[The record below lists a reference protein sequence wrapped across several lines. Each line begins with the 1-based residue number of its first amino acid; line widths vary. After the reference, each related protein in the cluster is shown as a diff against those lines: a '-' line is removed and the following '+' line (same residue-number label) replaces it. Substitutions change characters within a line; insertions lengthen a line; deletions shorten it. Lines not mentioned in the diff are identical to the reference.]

1 MVWPINI
8 EVKQSSWLLL
18 FLVFSVG
25 CATSNPS
32 IYVRTVNTDLYPT
45 EMSRDQYYEEMG
57 RAYSKDQQN
66 EKAIESFRLA
76 LLHNPKRVSA
86 KIGLA
91 DEYHKAE
98 MNQLAANELSE
109 ALEMNPQEADAWLK
123 LGDLYLSAQVYLKA
137 KQAFTKALELNP
149 KDEKAKWLLFY
160 VARIEK
166 DDGIAKKYLD
176 QIAQTSENKTK
187 LVFEKALLAKRL
199 NQLDQYS
206 ILIQSAYESDPHD
219 KKICLEVANEF
230 MARADFDSA
239 WIVLSHFSQAHDF
252 DLDISQALT
261 YASVL
266 SNQFEI
272 AVTELEKQKRI
283 AENPIEIDLK
293 LAHVYFLE
301 GKMQLAEQLYQGVL
315 QEDPSQ
321 DQANFYLGQIYV
333 NQDLIDLA
341 KSAFSQVRPS
351 SPYFS
356 ESQVWLASEEVK
368 TGNSEKALQR
378 LAKAQSQRPEQLSLY
393 LAYAELMIQEKH
405 YKKALRLLKSG
416 IDFFPKS
423 EDLHIQAAVA
433 YFQLGREEDF
443 KNSVDKAIAINPEN
457 AEIYAYI
464 AELWFLKKFNP
475 KDIEGF
481 AKKALEFNTQNKNI
495 KPLLAWALM
504 AQDRSLG
511 SVALFE
517 KFYEENPSQPFYAE
531 ALSKVYKAAD
541 ISEKAEK
548 MSAQAL
554 KLKNQK
560 HLQSDLVFGSQRRPA
575 GLTAPAP

>member
-1 MVWPINI
+1 
-8 EVKQSSWLLL
+8 VKQSFWLLL

-25 CATSNPS
+25 CATSNPPTFVKTFNS
-32 IYVRTVNTDLYPT
+32 DLHPT
-45 EMSRDQYYEEMG
+45 EMSRDQYYEEMA
-57 RAYSKDQQN
+57 RAYSKDQQP
-66 EKAIESFRLA
+66 EKAIEYFRLA
-76 LLHNPKRVSA
+76 LLHNSKRASA

-91 DEYHKAE
+91 DEYRKAD
-98 MNQLAANELSE
+98 MNQLAANELTE
-109 ALEMNPQEADAWLK
+109 ALEINPKEAEAWLK

-137 KQAFTKALELNP
+137 KQAFLKALELNP
-149 KDEKAKWLLFY
+149 KNEKAKWLLFY

-166 DDGIAKKYLD
+166 DDVVAGKYLQ
-176 QIAQTSENKTK
+176 QITPNPENKTK
-187 LVFEKALLAKRL
+187 LIFEKALLAKRL
-199 NQLDQYS
+199 NQMDEYS
-206 ILIQSAYESDPHD
+206 KLIQSAYDSDPHD
-219 KKICLEVANEF
+219 KKVCLEVANDFVAE
-230 MARADFDSA
+230 ADFDSA

-261 YASVL
+261 YAAVR

-272 AVTELEKQKRI
+272 AVAELEKQKLV
-283 AENPIEIDLK
+283 AENPIEIKLK
-293 LAHVYFLE
+293 LAHVSFLE
-301 GKMQLAEQLYQGVL
+301 GKLQQAEQLYQEVL
-315 QEDPSQ
+315 QEDPGQ

-333 NQDLIDLA
+333 NQDLNDLA
-341 KSAFSQVRPS
+341 KPALRQVTAA
-351 SPYFS
+351 SPYFADA
-356 ESQVWLASEEVK
+356 QVWLASEEVK
-368 TGNSEKALQR
+368 AGQSEKAIQR
-378 LAKAQSQRPEQLSLY
+378 LAKAQSQRPEQLPLY
-393 LAYAELMIQEKH
+393 LAYADLLIQEKQ
-405 YKKALRLLKSG
+405 YKKALRILKSG
-416 IDFFPKS
+416 IDFFPKT

-443 KNSVDKAIAINPEN
+443 KKSVDKAIAINPEN
-457 AEIYAYI
+457 AEIYAHL

-481 AKKALEFNTQNKNI
+481 AKKALEFKTQNKNI

-531 ALSKVYKAAD
+531 ALSKVYGAAD
-541 ISEKAEK
+541 ISGKAEK

-560 HLQSDLVFGSQRRPA
+560 RLQSDLVFGSQRRPA
-575 GLTAPAP
+575 SLMTPAQ